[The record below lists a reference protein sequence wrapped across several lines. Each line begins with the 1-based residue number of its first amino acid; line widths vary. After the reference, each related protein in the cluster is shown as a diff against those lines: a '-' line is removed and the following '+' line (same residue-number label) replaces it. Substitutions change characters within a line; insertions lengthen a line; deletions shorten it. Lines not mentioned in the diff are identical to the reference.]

1 MMSSERGDKVSGDVI
16 REYEP
21 RKMTK
26 ISFFWY
32 ELLNLFSLIHTD
44 YWF

>member
-1 MMSSERGDKVSGDVI
+1 MMSSERGDKVSGDLI

-26 ISFFWY
+26 IFFFGMNY
-32 ELLNLFSLIHTD
+32 
-44 YWF
+44 

>member
-21 RKMTK
+21 SKMK
-26 ISFFWY
+26 NFFGMNY
-32 ELLNLFSLIHTD
+32 
-44 YWF
+44 